1 MTQRSEEPVGARAR
15 PPIRGIEVA
24 GRAAVLRDRLP
35 GGVRHG
41 LRDGARAYG
50 ALTSQVRA
58 PADFLIIGAKKAGT
72 SSLMNWLLRHPA
84 VAGLFPGPQGIK
96 SPHYFDINY
105 WRGPRWYLSHFP
117 TRASRRRQERAC
129 GSLSVAGEASP
140 YYLFHPA
147 AAERA
152 TADLP
157 AARVIALLREPV
169 ARAYSNFW
177 DRKTFGSE
185 EFDRFED
192 ALEAEPDRL
201 ASVDQD
207 RLRHDPHYY
216 SFHHDHHSYRA
227 RGRYAE
233 QLRPW
238 LDRVSA
244 DRMLVLAA
252 EDMFRDPAGTF
263 VTVQRFLRIP
273 VSGAIPLRRYNERS
287 TPPIDADT
295 RAAMAEYYRPH
306 NAALYELLGRDL
318 GWDC

>member
-1 MTQRSEEPVGARAR
+1 M
-15 PPIRGIEVA
+15 
-24 GRAAVLRDRLP
+24 
-35 GGVRHG
+35 
-41 LRDGARAYG
+41 
-50 ALTSQVRA
+50 
-58 PADFLIIGAKKAGT
+58 
-72 SSLMNWLLRHPA
+72 
-84 VAGLFPGPQGIK
+84 
-96 SPHYFDINY
+96 
-105 WRGPRWYLSHFP
+105 
-117 TRASRRRQERAC
+117 
-129 GSLSVAGEASP
+129 SVAGEASP
-140 YYLFHPA
+140 YHLFHPA

-233 QLRPW
+233 QLRAYFAVFPRDQ
-238 LDRVSA
+238 L
-244 DRMLVLAA
+244 LVLPLDALKRDAMAA
-252 EDMFRDPAGTF
+252 FR
-263 VTVQRFLRIP
+263 RIEAHLDIEHHP
-273 VSGAIPLRRYNERS
+273 VDLSPRNAREGN
-287 TPPIDADT
+287 PPIPAET
-295 RAAMAEYYRPH
+295 RERLMAYYAPYNQELR
-306 NAALYELLGRDL
+306 ELLGEDF
-318 GWDC
+318 GW